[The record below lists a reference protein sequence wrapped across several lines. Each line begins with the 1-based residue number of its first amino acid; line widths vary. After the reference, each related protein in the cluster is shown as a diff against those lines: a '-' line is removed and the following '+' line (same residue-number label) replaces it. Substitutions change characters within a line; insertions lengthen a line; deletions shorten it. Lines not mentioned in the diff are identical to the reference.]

1 MGWDGMV
8 EVVRVRMTVRN
19 RVKDGIRWN
28 EMQWDSGLR
37 LVRYR
42 FRFKLRST
50 FS

>member
-19 RVKDGIRWN
+19 RWN

-50 FS
+50 FG